1 MGFLA
6 KLLAPHV
13 GGTPPPASSSP
24 LPSADTTT
32 PSSSS
37 SSSSSSSPLPSQS
50 PAAAAAA
57 AIRSPTPAPPEI
69 DTTSS
74 TAHLSP
80 LQRQAKQLSLLLLGA
95 SFLSASAL
103 ITRRAVL
110 RRQAEFV
117 PRFFHYSHLAPG
129 SVDSA
134 ARSSLAAQALGLA
147 TLNVAAFGVLLVGGT
162 AWGFD
167 LCSVAELQA
176 RTRMAV
182 RRTGGGGGVLR
193 EEEER
198 EVDRMVMG
206 LMERLGMDVE
216 EMKEKGGGGTE
227 GRVEET
233 PKV

>member
-13 GGTPPPASSSP
+13 AGTPPPPS
-24 LPSADTTT
+24 PSADTTT

-37 SSSSSSSPLPSQS
+37 SSSSSSLSPQS
-50 PAAAAAA
+50 PAAAATAA
-57 AIRSPTPAPPEI
+57 AIRSSTPAPPEI
-69 DTTSS
+69 DTSS

-182 RRTGGGGGVLR
+182 RRTGGSGVLQ

>member
-13 GGTPPPASSSP
+13 VGTPPPASPSP
-24 LPSADTTT
+24 SPSAHTTS

-37 SSSSSSSPLPSQS
+37 SSSPSPQS
-50 PAAAAAA
+50 PTVAAAAAA
-57 AIRSPTPAPPEI
+57 RSPTAATAEI
-69 DTTSS
+69 DTSS

-80 LQRQAKQLSLLLLGA
+80 LQRQAKQLSLFLLGA

-117 PRFFHYSHLAPG
+117 PRFFHYSRLAPG

-182 RRTGGGGGVLR
+182 RRSTGGGGDVLR

-206 LMERLGMDVE
+206 LMERLGVDVD
-216 EMKEKGGGGTE
+216 EMKEKGGG
-227 GRVEET
+227 EET

>member
-13 GGTPPPASSSP
+13 VGTPPPASPSP
-24 LPSADTTT
+24 SPSAHTTS

-37 SSSSSSSPLPSQS
+37 SSSSSSPSPQS
-50 PAAAAAA
+50 PTVVAAASA
-57 AIRSPTPAPPEI
+57 RSPTAATAEI
-69 DTTSS
+69 DTSS

-80 LQRQAKQLSLLLLGA
+80 LQRQAKQLSLFLLGA

-117 PRFFHYSHLAPG
+117 PRFFHYSRLAPG

-147 TLNVAAFGVLLVGGT
+147 TLNVAAFGVLLVGGA

-182 RRTGGGGGVLR
+182 RRSTGGGGGGVLR

-206 LMERLGMDVE
+206 LMERLGVDVE
-216 EMKEKGGGGTE
+216 EMKEKGGG
-227 GRVEET
+227 EET

>member
-13 GGTPPPASSSP
+13 VGTPPPASPSP
-24 LPSADTTT
+24 SPSAHTTS

-37 SSSSSSSPLPSQS
+37 SSSSSPSPQS
-50 PAAAAAA
+50 PTVVAAAAAA
-57 AIRSPTPAPPEI
+57 AARSPTAATAEI
-69 DTTSS
+69 DTSS

-80 LQRQAKQLSLLLLGA
+80 LQRQAKQLSLFLLGA

-117 PRFFHYSHLAPG
+117 PRFFHYSRLAPG

-182 RRTGGGGGVLR
+182 RRSTGGGGGGVLMR

-206 LMERLGMDVE
+206 LMERLGVDVE
-216 EMKEKGGGGTE
+216 EMKEKGGGD
-227 GRVEET
+227 ET

>member
-13 GGTPPPASSSP
+13 AGTPPPPS
-24 LPSADTTT
+24 PSADTTT

-37 SSSSSSSPLPSQS
+37 SSSSSSSLPPQS
-50 PAAAAAA
+50 PAATAAAA
-57 AIRSPTPAPPEI
+57 AIRSPTPTPPEI
-69 DTTSS
+69 DTSS

-110 RRQAEFV
+110 RRQAKFV

-182 RRTGGGGGVLR
+182 RRTGGGGGGGGVLQ

-216 EMKEKGGGGTE
+216 EMKEKGGGRTE

>member
-13 GGTPPPASSSP
+13 VGTPLPASPSP
-24 LPSADTTT
+24 SPSAHTTS

-37 SSSSSSSPLPSQS
+37 SSSSSSPSPQS
-50 PAAAAAA
+50 PTVVAAAAA
-57 AIRSPTPAPPEI
+57 RSPTAATAEI
-69 DTTSS
+69 DTSS

-80 LQRQAKQLSLLLLGA
+80 LQRQAKQLSLFLLGA

-117 PRFFHYSHLAPG
+117 PRFFHYSRLAPG

-182 RRTGGGGGVLR
+182 RRSTGGGGGGVLR
-193 EEEER
+193 REEEEDER

-206 LMERLGMDVE
+206 LMERLGVDVE
-216 EMKEKGGGGTE
+216 EMKEKGGG
-227 GRVEET
+227 EET

>member
-13 GGTPPPASSSP
+13 VGTPPPASPSP
-24 LPSADTTT
+24 SPSAHTTS

-37 SSSSSSSPLPSQS
+37 SSSSSPQS
-50 PAAAAAA
+50 PTVVAAAAATA
-57 AIRSPTPAPPEI
+57 AARSPTAATAEI
-69 DTTSS
+69 DTSS

-80 LQRQAKQLSLLLLGA
+80 LQRQAKQLSLFLLGA

-117 PRFFHYSHLAPG
+117 PRFFHYSRLAPG

-182 RRTGGGGGVLR
+182 RRSTGGGGGGVLMR

-206 LMERLGMDVE
+206 LMERLGVDVE
-216 EMKEKGGGGTE
+216 EMKEKGGG
-227 GRVEET
+227 EET